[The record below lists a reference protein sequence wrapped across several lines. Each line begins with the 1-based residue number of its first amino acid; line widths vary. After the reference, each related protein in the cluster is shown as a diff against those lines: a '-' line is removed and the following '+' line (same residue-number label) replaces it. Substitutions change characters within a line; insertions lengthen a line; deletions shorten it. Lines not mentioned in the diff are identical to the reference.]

1 MSTTKTAPNLTRSGP
16 TDSAP
21 VDAGTAGWVLFAGIL
36 LAMLAALN
44 LIDGIA
50 SVQDSKFF
58 VNGAT
63 FILSD
68 LNTWG
73 WVLIV
78 TGAVQAL
85 AAVGVW
91 LKWPAVRWVGV
102 GIAALNGIVQMMFIS
117 AYPGWAIALFTL
129 DILVIYGLAAH
140 GDRMGTKEP

>member
-1 MSTTKTAPNLTRSGP
+1 MSTTNPARTPTFTRSTPEGA
-16 TDSAP
+16 AP
-21 VDAGTAGWVLFAGIL
+21 VDSGAAGWVLFAGIL
-36 LAMLAALN
+36 LGMLAALN

-73 WVLIV
+73 WVLIA
-78 TGAVQAL
+78 TGVIQAL

-91 LKWPAVRWVGV
+91 LKKPAVRWVGV
-102 GIAALNGIVQMMFIS
+102 GIAALNGIAQMMFIS
-117 AYPGWAIALFTL
+117 AYPAWAVTLFTL

-140 GDRMGTKEP
+140 GDRMGAK